1 MMSKDDIVKA
11 MRQGVVT
18 EALTWQRTPWHHM
31 AQVKGAGVDCA
42 QILVA
47 VYHACGLVP
56 KIDLGYYTADFHMH
70 RGDETY
76 ITKLLEYTHEVDAPL
91 PGDIVGFRYGRPKVS
106 HAGIVVR
113 WPTIV
118 HAHRGEGVVLA
129 DASKDP
135 LASRL
140 VGFFSFWE

>member
-1 MMSKDDIVKA
+1 MTEDQQ
-11 MRQGVVT
+11 RQLVVS
-18 EALTWQRTPWHHM
+18 EVLTWQRTPWHHM
-31 AQVKGAGVDCA
+31 QRVKGAGVDCA

-56 KIDLGYYTADFHMH
+56 DLDLGYYTADFHLH

-76 ITKLLEYTHEVDAPL
+76 LTKLLEHSHEVSYPKA
-91 PGDIVGFRYGRPKVS
+91 GDIVGFQYGRPRIS
-106 HAGIVVR
+106 HAGIVVD
-113 WPTIV
+113 WPMIV
-118 HAHRGEGVVLA
+118 HAHRGEGVVMA

-140 VGFFSFWE
+140 VGYFSFWD